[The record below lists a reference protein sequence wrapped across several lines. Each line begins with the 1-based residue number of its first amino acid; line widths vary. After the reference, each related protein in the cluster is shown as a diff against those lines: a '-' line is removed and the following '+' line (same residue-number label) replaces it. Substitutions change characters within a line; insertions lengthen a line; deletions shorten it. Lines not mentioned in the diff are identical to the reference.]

1 MDINLNPQ
9 IKPLVA
15 NLLRIN
21 IGRYLKTS
29 DFNHL
34 TLEHNFDRI
43 WEQSKKAVSDSSN
56 VVFIGFDPSGDYEE
70 AYQLILN
77 ALFQNRKEDFFNVLE
92 LTLVDFVRWDKA
104 KTDISKIIENLE
116 HLKMPSEQVQNIK
129 QAYSKNLMTT
139 SVATPEKSPTF
150 EKSEIKIDPK
160 LCFVIMP
167 FNDKLNPIYESII
180 KPVLKDLKYNPL
192 RADEIFTSKPIIED
206 IWQNIK
212 KSKFLIADL
221 TDRNPN
227 VFYELGLAHALSK
240 EVILLTQNLNDIPFD
255 LRHYRIIVY
264 QDSISGADKL
274 KSTLKGFIKEL
285 DNVKRT
291 K

>member
-1 MDINLNPQ
+1 MEINLNPQ

-34 TLEHNFDRI
+34 TLEHNFDNL
-43 WEQSKKAVSDSSN
+43 WEEGKKAVRDSSN
-56 VVFIGFDPSGDYEE
+56 VAFTGFGPSGDYEE

-77 ALFQNRKEDFFNVLE
+77 ALFQQDKKGFFDILD
-92 LTLVDFVRWDKA
+92 LTLTDFIRWDKN
-104 KTDISKIIENLE
+104 KTDISKIVENLE
-116 HLKMPSEQVQNIK
+116 QLKMPEEQVQNIK
-129 QAYSKNLMTT
+129 QSFSKSLIATQL
-139 SVATPEKSPTF
+139 ATPEKSPTF
-150 EKSEIKIDPK
+150 EKSEIKIDAK

-180 KPVLKDLKYNPL
+180 KVVLKDLKYNPL
-192 RADEIFTSKPIIED
+192 RADEIFTSKPIIDD
-206 IWQNIK
+206 IWLNIK

-240 EVILLTQNLNDIPFD
+240 EVILLTQNLSDIPFD

-264 QDSISGADKL
+264 QDSISGAYKL
-274 KSTLKGFIKEL
+274 KSTLKGFINEL
-285 DNVKRT
+285 DT
-291 K
+291 KKKK

>member
-1 MDINLNPQ
+1 MEINLDPQ

-34 TLEHNFDRI
+34 TLEHNFDNL
-43 WEQSKKAVSDSSN
+43 WEQGKKAVRDSSN

-77 ALFQNRKEDFFNVLE
+77 ALYKQDNKGFFNVLE
-92 LTLVDFVRWDKA
+92 LTLTDFIRWDKG
-104 KTDISKIIENLE
+104 KTDLSKVVENLE
-116 HLKMPSEQVQNIK
+116 QLKMPEDQIQSIK
-129 QAYSKNLMTT
+129 QAFSSKLLTPT
-139 SVATPEKSPTF
+139 IATPDKSPTF

-180 KPVLKDLKYNPL
+180 KVVLKDLKYNPL
-192 RADEIFTSKPIIED
+192 RADEIFTSKPIIDD
-206 IWQNIK
+206 IWLNIK

-227 VFYELGLAHALSK
+227 VFYELGLAHALTK
-240 EVILLTQNLNDIPFD
+240 DVILLTQNLSDIPFD

-274 KSTLKGFIKEL
+274 KSTLKEFITEL
-285 DNVKRT
+285 DT
-291 K
+291 KKKK

>member
-1 MDINLNPQ
+1 MEINLSPQ

-34 TLEHNFDRI
+34 TLEYNFDNL
-43 WEQSKKAVSDSSN
+43 WEQGKKAVRNSSN
-56 VVFIGFDPSGDYEE
+56 VVIIGFDHSGDYEE
-70 AYQLILN
+70 AYQLIIN
-77 ALFQNRKEDFFNVLE
+77 ALFQQDRNGFFNVLE
-92 LTLVDFVRWDKA
+92 LTLIDFVRWDKS
-104 KTDISKIIENLE
+104 KTEISKILENLE
-116 HLKMPSEQVQNIK
+116 QLEMPKEQVQNIRNSFS
-129 QAYSKNLMTT
+129 QNLIT
-139 SVATPEKSPTF
+139 SQIATPEKSPTF
-150 EKSEIKIDPK
+150 EKSEIKVDSK

-167 FNDKLNPIYESII
+167 FNEKLNSIYESII
-180 KPVLKDLKYNPL
+180 KIVLKEIKYNAL
-192 RADEIFTSKPIIED
+192 RADEIFTSKPIIDD

-240 EVILLTQNLNDIPFD
+240 DVILLTQNLNDIPFD

-264 QDSISGADKL
+264 QDTISGADKL
-274 KSTLKGFIKEL
+274 KSILKDFIAEL
-285 DNVKRT
+285 TSK
-291 K
+291 KIK

>member
-1 MDINLNPQ
+1 MEINLNPQ

-21 IGRYLKTS
+21 IGRYLKTN

-34 TLEHNFDRI
+34 TLEYNFDNL
-43 WEQSKKAVSDSSN
+43 WEQGKKAVRDSSN
-56 VVFIGFDPSGDYEE
+56 IVFIGFDPSGDYEE
-70 AYQLILN
+70 AFELVLN
-77 ALFQNRKEDFFNVLE
+77 ALYQKSKKDFFNVLE
-92 LTLVDFVRWDKA
+92 LTLMDFVRWDKN
-104 KTDISKIIENLE
+104 KTDISTILENLAQ
-116 HLKMPSEQVQNIK
+116 LKMPSEQIQNIK
-129 QAYSKNLMTT
+129 QLFSEKLITT
-139 SVATPEKSPTF
+139 QVAAPDKSPTF

-167 FNDKLNPIYESII
+167 FSDKLDPIYESII
-180 KPVLKDLKYNPL
+180 KPVLKELKYNSL
-192 RADEIFTSKPIIED
+192 RADEIFTSKPIIDD

-240 EVILLTQNLNDIPFD
+240 DVILLTQDLKDIPFD

-264 QDSISGADKL
+264 QDNISGSDKL
-274 KSTLKGFIKEL
+274 KLTLKEFII
-285 DNVKRT
+285 DVDT
-291 K
+291 KKKK

>member
-1 MDINLNPQ
+1 MEINLDPQ

-15 NLLRIN
+15 NLLRLN

-34 TLEHNFDRI
+34 TLEYNFDNL
-43 WEQSKKAVSDSSN
+43 WEEGKKAVRNSRN
-56 VVFIGFDPSGDYEE
+56 VVIIGFDPSGDYEE
-70 AYQLILN
+70 AYQLVLK
-77 ALFQNRKEDFFNVLE
+77 ALYERDRKGFFNVLD
-92 LTLVDFVRWDKA
+92 LTLTDFVRWDKGKA
-104 KTDISKIIENLE
+104 DISKILENLE
-116 HLKMPSEQVQNIK
+116 QLEMPSEQIEGIK
-129 QAYSKNLMTT
+129 QYFSENQKIIQT
-139 SVATPEKSPTF
+139 ATPDKSPTF
-150 EKSEIKIDPK
+150 EKSEIKIDAK

-167 FNDKLNPIYESII
+167 FTDKLDPIYESII
-180 KPVLKDLKYNPL
+180 KPVLNGLKYKPL
-192 RADEIFTSKPIIED
+192 RADEIFTSKPIIDD
-206 IWQNIK
+206 IWLNIK

-264 QDSISGADKL
+264 QDSISGSDKL
-274 KSTLKGFIKEL
+274 KNTLKEFIIEL
-285 DNVKRT
+285 DT
-291 K
+291 KMKK